1 MIGPILGAIGYVSL
15 KELFTVTVGRLSVP
29 IFAIL
34 FIITVLS
41 LPGGLVEA
49 TEKIRRWLGS
59 FKIEKGRVQ
68 NVT

>member
-1 MIGPILGAIGYVSL
+1 LGAVGYVAL
-15 KELFTVTVGRLSVP
+15 KELFTVTIGQFSVP

-49 TEKIRRWLGS
+49 TEKIRNWVGS
-59 FKIEKGRVQ
+59 YKIKKGGMQ
-68 NVT
+68 DVT

>member
-1 MIGPILGAIGYVSL
+1 LFAVTIGQ
-15 KELFTVTVGRLSVP
+15 FSVP

-49 TEKIRRWLGS
+49 IEKIRMWAGS